1 MDGESTGYVPPRE
14 SRGLTARLKLGERAF
29 FVGHTGSGKTYLATE
44 YIERVLP
51 PRLPV
56 IVVDPKWMFE
66 PSDPKRWDIL
76 DDLPASWER
85 RIRRHKRP
93 SLLRVVIR
101 PEYLADQT
109 RNESLNAIYQRIFAA
124 GNCLVYLDEIQ
135 ALVYNVRA
143 NPALSRLVQMGRQK
157 KISVWG
163 STLRP
168 SAIPR
173 MFLSESDHIF
183 AFRLRDAADRERLSM
198 LLGERAKE
206 PPGPGPHDFWYMP
219 PGTGDLEPI
228 LVHQDSAGQ

>member
-14 SRGLTARLKLGERAF
+14 SRGLTARLRLGERAF
-29 FVGHTGSGKTYLATE
+29 FVGHTGSGKTFLATQ

-143 NPALSRLVQMGRQK
+143 NPASHPALA
-157 KISVWG
+157 
-163 STLRP
+163 P
-168 SAIPR
+168 
-173 MFLSESDHIF
+173 
-183 AFRLRDAADRERLSM
+183 
-198 LLGERAKE
+198 GE
-206 PPGPGPHDFWYMP
+206 D
-219 PGTGDLEPI
+219 
-228 LVHQDSAGQ
+228 